1 MGLRHKVHLFV
12 LEVAVLS
19 AALTLSAPAQTPAA
33 KNSELEGSSWQ
44 LVRIEGSDGKV
55 HAPQE
60 RSRYMLAFAPHG
72 ELSARIDCNRGSG
85 TWSANDSGALAF
97 GELATTRAVCAPG
110 SLYDLLVSQWTHVRL
125 YALRG
130 GHLFITLPG
139 DGTYE
144 FEPLPVGAGPS
155 APAGATPPATPA
167 PPVAIPKTTAGH

>member
-1 MGLRHKVHLFV
+1 MGSRYKIHRLAL
-12 LEVAVLS
+12 AVTLLG
-19 AALTLSAPAQTPAA
+19 AALTLSAAAQTPSA
-33 KNSELEGSSWQ
+33 NSELEGSSWQ
-44 LVRIEGSDGKV
+44 LVRIEGSDGKIHV
-55 HAPQE
+55 PQE

-97 GELATTRAVCAPG
+97 GELATTRAMCPPG

-144 FEPLPVGAGPS
+144 FEPLPVGA
-155 APAGATPPATPA
+155 APAAPAA
-167 PPVAIPKTTAGH
+167 PPGPVSIPKTTAGH

>member
-1 MGLRHKVHLFV
+1 MGLRHKIHGLV
-12 LEVAVLS
+12 LKVAVLS
-19 AALTLSAPAQTPAA
+19 VVLTLNATAQAPGA
-33 KNSELEGSSWQ
+33 NSDLEGSSWQ

-55 HAPQE
+55 HVPQD

-85 TWSANDSGALAF
+85 TWSTNDSGALTF
-97 GELATTRAVCAPG
+97 GELATTRASCAPG

-144 FEPLPVGAGPS
+144 FEPLPVGA
-155 APAGATPPATPA
+155 APAAASSPAAPA
-167 PPVAIPKTTAGH
+167 PPMAVPKTTAGH

>member
-1 MGLRHKVHLFV
+1 MGSRYKIHRLAP
-12 LEVAVLS
+12 AVTLLS
-19 AALTLSAPAQTPAA
+19 VALTLSAAAQAPAA
-33 KNSELEGSSWQ
+33 NSELEGSSWQ

-55 HAPQE
+55 HVPQD

-97 GELATTRAVCAPG
+97 GELATTRAMCPPG

-144 FEPLPVGAGPS
+144 FEPLPVGASPA
-155 APAGATPPATPA
+155 APAA
-167 PPVAIPKTTAGH
+167 PPGPVAVPKTTAGH

>member
-1 MGLRHKVHLFV
+1 MGLRRKFHGLV
-12 LEVAVLS
+12 LEVAFLG
-19 AALTLSAPAQTPAA
+19 AALTLTAGAQTPAA
-33 KNSELEGSSWQ
+33 NSELEGSSWQ
-44 LVRIEGSDGKV
+44 LVRIEGSDGKIHV
-55 HAPQE
+55 PQD

-97 GELATTRAVCAPG
+97 GELATTRAMCPPG

-144 FEPLPVGAGPS
+144 FEPLPVGA
-155 APAGATPPATPA
+155 APAAATPP
-167 PPVAIPKTTAGH
+167 PPVSGPKTPSGH

>member
-1 MGLRHKVHLFV
+1 MGWHHKVHRLGV
-12 LEVAVLS
+12 GILLS
-19 AALTLSAPAQTPAA
+19 AALPVVALAQTPAA
-33 KNSELEGSSWQ
+33 NSELEGSSWQ

-97 GELATTRAVCAPG
+97 GELATTRALCPPG

-125 YALRG
+125 YALRD
-130 GHLFITLPG
+130 GHLFLTLPG

-144 FEPLPVGAGPS
+144 FEPLPVGAAPATSS
-155 APAGATPPATPA
+155 APVAAPKTPA
-167 PPVAIPKTTAGH
+167 GH